1 MQTALQTVTEGIGAD
16 HRDSILGRFCFRVGA
31 SWGGDSASGRGTV
44 SLRHRD
50 FLSRAVPGEPAT
62 ANGRPKIPSFEHS
75 RILGA
80 RRRAWDV
87 ELGIEI

>member
-1 MQTALQTVTEGIGAD
+1 MPVA
-16 HRDSILGRFCFRVGA
+16 
-31 SWGGDSASGRGTV
+31 GTV
-44 SLRHRD
+44 SRRRRD

-80 RRRAWDV
+80 RRAWDA
-87 ELGIEI
+87 ELGTEI